1 MDKLILFIAGMMLS
15 VMLVFNGALSAE
27 LGLITA
33 TFIVN
38 LIGFAGA
45 IIAGLLLKIDFMN
58 IFKKQ
63 PLYLYFGGAFSVIVI
78 LINTVSFSKV
88 GISLTIALSLV
99 GQLIFSSIIDHFG
112 LFNSKVIKFN
122 AKKILG
128 FSFMTLGILVM
139 IYK

>member
-1 MDKLILFIAGMMLS
+1 MDKLILFLAGMMLS
-15 VMLVFNGALSAE
+15 VMLVFNGALSAK

-38 LIGFAGA
+38 LIGFIGA
-45 IIAGLLLKIDFMN
+45 IIAAIIMKTKFKN
-58 IFKKQ
+58 IFKRQ
-63 PLYLYFGGAFSVIVI
+63 SLYLYLGGAFSVVVI
-78 LINTVSFSKV
+78 LINTVAFSKV

-112 LFNSKVIKFN
+112 LFHSKVIKFN
-122 AKKILG
+122 AKKIIG

-139 IYK
+139 IYL

>member
-1 MDKLILFIAGMMLS
+1 MDKLILFLAGMMLS

-33 TFIVN
+33 TFVVN
-38 LIGFAGA
+38 LIGFVGALTAGV
-45 IIAGLLLKIDFMN
+45 LLKIDLKS

-63 PLYLYFGGAFSVIVI
+63 PPYLYLGGAFSVVVI
-78 LINTVSFSKV
+78 LINTIAFTKV

-112 LFNSKVIKFN
+112 LFDSKVIRFN
-122 AKKILG
+122 IKKILG

-139 IYK
+139 IYV

>member
-1 MDKLILFIAGMMLS
+1 MDKLILFLAGMMLS

-33 TFIVN
+33 TFVVN
-38 LIGFAGA
+38 IIGFIGALVAGF
-45 IIAGLLLKIDFMN
+45 LLKTDFKN
-58 IFKKQ
+58 IFKQQ
-63 PLYLYFGGAFSVIVI
+63 PIYLYLGGAFSVVVI
-78 LINTVSFSKV
+78 LINTVAFTKV

-112 LFNSKVIKFN
+112 LFDSKVIKFN
-122 AKKILG
+122 VKKILG

-139 IYK
+139 IYQ